1 MVYQDLHD
9 MQQAVR
15 DVNPALS
22 RFEASCFDG
31 EYVTGDITAEYL
43 ARLGQSRGQASDGES
58 AGGLQFNMGYAAN
71 DA

>member
-1 MVYQDLHD
+1 

-15 DVNPALS
+15 DINPRLS

-43 ARLGQSRGQASDGES
+43 ARLGQSRDSSAGDEE